1 MEYIL
6 FLGFKFSWKEGID
19 TCFNVE
25 CALLLLGCNFDFCGI
40 IYGGYTAHYLVF
52 TADYCLL
59 LSGYWWLLLVT
70 GEYYLLLLVPTFSMN
85 GKILNTNKL
94 ECFVLVEVISLYNL
108 RGEYRL
114 FLRSVTAF
122 GCTKMG
128 AQILIDQLKI

>member
-1 MEYIL
+1 MLNVHYFYLAVIL
-6 FLGFKFSWKEGID
+6 IFVVLF
-19 TCFNVE
+19 
-25 CALLLLGCNFDFCGI
+25 
-40 IYGGYTAHYLVF
+40 GGYTAHYLVF

-114 FLRSVTAF
+114 FLRPVTAF